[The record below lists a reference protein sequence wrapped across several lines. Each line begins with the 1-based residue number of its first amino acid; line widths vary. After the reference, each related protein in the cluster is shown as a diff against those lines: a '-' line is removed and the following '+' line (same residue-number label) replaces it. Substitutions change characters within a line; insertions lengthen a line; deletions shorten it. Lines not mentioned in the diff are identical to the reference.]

1 MSRDMK
7 RFLLM
12 PVALLFFGCGESDP
26 VKDPGSASDNAGQS
40 QKIEPST
47 LPENSNATPESLEVV
62 DSSEAGARTLLKKF
76 LVPGADH
83 AKLSA
88 LLAPRPGD
96 YAAAFIGDAAAKAAT
111 GYQQAWKDGKMVIS
125 PKAGQ
130 TELLLW
136 NATSEEL
143 NEGTGDAGQF
153 PGGYQ
158 EAAKD
163 LKPGVTWY
171 RFKFV
176 EPGKTLGMAFDGLA
190 CINGRWTIFPKPWRV
205 LR

>member
-1 MSRDMK
+1 
-7 RFLLM
+7 
-12 PVALLFFGCGESDP
+12 
-26 VKDPGSASDNAGQS
+26 
-40 QKIEPST
+40 
-47 LPENSNATPESLEVV
+47 
-62 DSSEAGARTLLKKF
+62 
-76 LVPGADH
+76 
-83 AKLSA
+83 
-88 LLAPRPGD
+88 
-96 YAAAFIGDAAAKAAT
+96 
-111 GYQQAWKDGKMVIS
+111 MVIS

-158 EAAKD
+158 EAAKH

-190 CINGRWTIFPKPWRV
+190 CINGRWTIFPEPWRV